1 MTPESC
7 TSMAEVRAGIDAL
20 DREILALIATRMRF
34 MDAAARIKSHRDD
47 VRDEERKA
55 QVIVNARRLAV
66 ELGVPPDLAE
76 AVWEA
81 LVEGS
86 IAYEFEQFDR
96 R

>member
-7 TSMAEVRAGIDAL
+7 SSMAEVRAGIDAL

-34 MDAAARIKSHRDD
+34 MDAAARIKSDRAD

-55 QVIVNARRLAV
+55 EVIANARRAAA

-76 AVWEA
+76 VLWEV
-81 LVEGS
+81 LVECS
-86 IAYEFEQFDR
+86 IAYELERFDR

>member
-1 MTPESC
+1 MEPESC
-7 TSMAEVRAGIDAL
+7 TTMAEVRAGIDAL
-20 DREILALIATRMRF
+20 DRDILALIATRMRF

-55 QVIVNARRLAV
+55 QVIANARRVAV
-66 ELGVPPDLAE
+66 ELGVPPDRAE
-76 AVWEA
+76 VLWEA

>member
-55 QVIVNARRLAV
+55 QVIANARRAAV